1 MIKYLSVGVNP
12 PPLDTKIIVKKS
24 VFDFD
29 DGAKIVELNGKDASL
44 DWHIC
49 ELISS
54 GHTLWTSV

>member
-29 DGAKIVELNGKDASL
+29 DGAKVVELNGNKASL
-44 DWHIC
+44 DWHVS

-54 GHTLWTSV
+54 GHTLWAAV